1 MSQVNLTSAEAFS
14 HQKKA
19 EAYVIITTGSGEE
32 SKALEK
38 LDGIDQVK
46 EAYLVSGS
54 FDILIRLQ
62 ADDMGR
68 LRELVK
74 QRILRFDEVRRI
86 RVLLRG

>member
-1 MSQVNLTSAEAFS
+1 MSQVNLTSAETFS
-14 HQKKA
+14 HKSKA
-19 EAYVIITTGSGEE
+19 EAYVIITTGAGEE

-38 LDGIDQVK
+38 LDDMEEVK

-74 QRILRFDEVRRI
+74 QRILRLDEVRRI